1 MKPSFN
7 LMRLLLVVTV
17 LAVVSAIVRPA
28 DRLGWTIWATL
39 GVPLAVLVLLVRR
52 RHLRS
57 LAWSVSFALEGVL
70 LMLFFML
77 LISGNPFET
86 PHPDDL
92 FSPMEIAWMRFYL
105 LAAAGTFGWFCG
117 TLLNRSVA
125 EPAEPVTPQLRG
137 HVEPADGPPGGDPS

>member
-7 LMRLLLVVTV
+7 LTRLLLAVTV

-52 RHLRS
+52 RHARS
-57 LAWSVSFALEGVL
+57 LVWSMSFALEGVL
-70 LMLFFML
+70 LMLFFMR

-86 PHPDDL
+86 PEPDGL

-105 LAAAGTFGWFCG
+105 LAGAGTFGWICG
-117 TLLNRSVA
+117 ALLNRSVA
-125 EPAEPVTPQLRG
+125 EPAEAVTPQLPG
-137 HVEPADGPPGGDPS
+137 HVEPAEGPPG